1 MKKALIVRFLIVIAI
16 VMSVCVVS
24 ATALLSSTEQ
34 NVRKSD
40 MLTSLGLIKEIYEDE
55 QEHDYELANRLSSLI
70 GNARVS
76 FINSS
81 GEVFVDTYIDGEP
94 GDDHSDREEV
104 REALR
109 SGSGVSVRYSE
120 TLGKNQIYAAMKV
133 KNGDVIR
140 ISYNINSYLDFA
152 SMFIAPMLIAAALG
166 IVAGIIAVSSVA
178 RQIMKPIDSVSV
190 AMGNMKAID
199 GSDADSY
206 EEIPVHKYPELDE
219 FVTMFNFMRKNIRE
233 NMKTLENEREKE
245 RFILDSLQDGVILYD
260 NDLSVISINR
270 AGLKLLGGSD
280 EQHSVSVPE
289 LVRKPELIS
298 GAETAVAEDKTV
310 SLEATVDGRIL
321 MVQIFP
327 VSKSGIDA
335 MHGGLMVVRDITEK
349 RMSEQLKAD
358 FFANAGH
365 ELKTPLT
372 AISGFAELLENG
384 LVPKDKKDYYIGKIL
399 TESKR
404 MSTIISDILEISS
417 LENKTVIEEVAE
429 CRLSEICTAVK
440 ECLEPAAQAKNVT
453 INISGEGFSVRA
465 AYKHIYELVENIV
478 SNAVKYN
485 KEGGKVD
492 ITLRNV
498 GEIGCI
504 YVQDNGIGIPKDSL
518 GRVFE
523 RFYRVDKGRSTKEGS
538 TGLGLS
544 IVKHIVNCYGGTVT
558 LDSELGKGTLVCVR
572 LPIARLEDEKKNK

>member
-94 GDDHSDREEV
+94 DDDHSDREEV

-133 KNGDVIR
+133 KNGDIIR

-310 SLEATVDGRIL
+310 SLEASVDGRIL

-417 LENKTVIEEVAE
+417 LENKTVIEEVTE

-572 LPIARLEDEKKNK
+572 LPIARLENE

>member
-55 QEHDYELANRLSSLI
+55 QEHDYELAGRLSSLI

-94 GDDHSDREEV
+94 DDDHSDREEV

-178 RQIMKPIDSVSV
+178 RQIMKPIDSVSA

-280 EQHSVSVPE
+280 TGHSISVPE

-310 SLEATVDGRIL
+310 SLEATVEGRIL

-349 RMSEQLKAD
+349 RMSEQLKSD

-399 TESKR
+399 TEAKR

-417 LENKTVIEEVAE
+417 LENKTVIEEVTE

-453 INISGEGFSVRA
+453 VNISGEGFSVRA

-485 KEGGKVD
+485 KDGGKVD

-518 GRVFE
+518 SRVFE

-572 LPIARLEDEKKNK
+572 LPIARLEDE

>member
-55 QEHDYELANRLSSLI
+55 PEHDYELAYRLSSLI
-70 GNARVS
+70 GDARVS
-76 FINSS
+76 FINSD

-104 REALR
+104 REAQKK
-109 SGSGVSVRYSE
+109 GSGVSVRYSE
-120 TLGKNQIYAAMKV
+120 TLRKNQIYAAMKV
-133 KNGDVIR
+133 ENGDIIR

-166 IVAGIIAVSSVA
+166 IMAGVVAVSSVA
-178 RQIMKPIDSVSV
+178 RQIMKPIDSVSA
-190 AMGNMKAID
+190 AMGNMKNID
-199 GSDADSY
+199 GNDDEGY

-280 EQHSVSVPE
+280 TGHSISVPE

-310 SLEATVDGRIL
+310 SLETTVDGRIL

-399 TESKR
+399 TEAKR

-417 LENKTVIEEVAE
+417 LENKTVIEEVTE

-453 INISGEGFSVRA
+453 IEISGEGFSVRA

-492 ITLRNV
+492 IMLRNV

-504 YVQDNGIGIPKDSL
+504 YVQDTGIGIPKDSL

-572 LPIARLEDEKKNK
+572 LPILSIYDE

>member
-40 MLTSLGLIKEIYEDE
+40 MLTSLGLIREIYEDE
-55 QEHDYELANRLSSLI
+55 PNHDYDLAYRLSSLI

-76 FINSS
+76 FINKD
-81 GEVFVDTYIDGEP
+81 GTVFVDTYIDGEP
-94 GDDHSDREEV
+94 DDNHNDREEI
-104 REALR
+104 RQAELT
-109 SGSGVSVRYSE
+109 GSGVSVRYSR

-133 KNGDVIR
+133 KDDDIIR
-140 ISYNINSYLDFA
+140 ISYNINSYMDFA
-152 SMFIAPMLIAAALG
+152 SMFIAPMLIAAAIG
-166 IVAGIIAVSSVA
+166 IVAGLIAVSSVA
-178 RQIMKPIDSVSV
+178 RQIMKPINSISA
-190 AMGNMKAID
+190 AMGKMKYV
-199 GSDADSY
+199 GNDSAASEL
-206 EEIPVHKYPELDE
+206 EEIPSHKYPELDE
-219 FVTMFNFMRKNIRE
+219 FVTMFNFMRKSIQD

-270 AGLKLLGGSD
+270 AGLKLLGASEGGMISTI
-280 EQHSVSVPE
+280 PE
-289 LVRKPELIS
+289 LARKPEIIS
-298 GAETAVAEDKTV
+298 GAEKAANEDKTV
-310 SLEATVDGRIL
+310 TIDSTVDGRIL
-321 MVQIFP
+321 LVQVFP

-335 MHGGLMVVRDITEK
+335 MHGGLMVIRDVTDK

-399 TESKR
+399 TEAKR

-417 LENKTVIEEVAE
+417 LENKTTAEEVTD
-429 CRLSEICTAVK
+429 CKLSEICTAVK
-440 ECLEPAAQAKNVT
+440 ECLEPAASAKNVT
-453 INISGEGFSVRA
+453 IDLSGDGFTVRA

-485 KEGGKVD
+485 KDGGRVE
-492 ITLRNV
+492 ITLHNV
-498 GEIGCI
+498 GQIGCI
-504 YVQDNGIGIPKDSL
+504 YVKDNGIGIPKESL
-518 GRVFE
+518 SRVFE

-558 LDSELGKGTLVCVR
+558 IDSELDKGTLVCVR
-572 LPIARLEDEKKNK
+572 LPIAKNMEE

>member
-55 QEHDYELANRLSSLI
+55 QEHDYELAGRLSSLI

-94 GDDHSDREEV
+94 DDDHSDREEV

-152 SMFIAPMLIAAALG
+152 SMFIAPMLIAAAIG

-178 RQIMKPIDSVSV
+178 RQIMKPIDSVSN

-260 NDLSVISINR
+260 NDLSVVSINR
-270 AGLKLLGGSD
+270 AGLKLLGGTY
-280 EQHSVSVPE
+280 EHLSVSVPE

-310 SLEATVDGRIL
+310 SLEATVEGRIL

-349 RMSEQLKAD
+349 RMSEQLKSD

-399 TESKR
+399 TEAKR

-417 LENKTVIEEVAE
+417 LENKTVIEEATE

-453 INISGEGFSVRA
+453 VNISGEGFSVRA

-498 GEIGCI
+498 SEIGCI

-518 GRVFE
+518 SRVFE

-572 LPIARLEDEKKNK
+572 LPIARLEDE